1 MILMERPSSLH
12 SRTRIE
18 FPSQPPSLNIAEQI
32 SGPLIL
38 SCSFCEQWTWPSL
51 PNQIALSQEFLC
63 LRSLGCLNRAE

>member
-18 FPSQPPSLNIAEQI
+18 FPSQPPSINIAERI

-38 SCSFCEQWTWPSL
+38 SVLLF
-51 PNQIALSQEFLC
+51 
-63 LRSLGCLNRAE
+63 